1 MVELSVEAAVSKGT
15 ASSQAFV
22 LGGSPHEFTLREVI
36 FAESVCV
43 LGVFSC
49 GCSCCACG
57 GCAAWTAAGSLRL

>member
-1 MVELSVEAAVSKGT
+1 MVELSVEAAVSRGT

-22 LGGSPHEFTLREVI
+22 LDGSPHEFTFREVI

-49 GCSCCACG
+49 GSSCG
-57 GCAAWTAAGSLRL
+57 GCAAWTAAGSFRL